1 MAKLL
6 KNILETYPPRSRDEK
21 LFVDQHKVDKI
32 KNKGVGTE
40 DDKLF
45 NASNIKQVSRRAD
58 RHGYEPGED
67 LDKYDAGRATAPGT
81 MKAQRGVNNIPPT
94 TTYEDTVD
102 EGIDSFKAR
111 EILNSAGAPIG
122 GNYHKL
128 DSETVD
134 KLVSYAKKHK
144 YHAPKNANGS
154 RGRYFHDHL
163 QRRAAL
169 KEDTVDEGLRLIKVH
184 TLGAHTAKVYKD
196 NEWGEHR
203 VKFYKNGKHLGEGPE
218 YHTDDV
224 QDAHDTAKAALK
236 KYNESIDEGHSI
248 KQLAQAADAHRLH
261 RNAYLTQS
269 QRKYQKGKDG
279 GDDAAAA
286 GKHDKAVQVADRL
299 RWKLQDKGK
308 SHTSQLKKEDIE
320 QVDEVSKNTLAKYIK
335 KANKNYGNMTAGQ
348 GSFYRNRPNA
358 SSTPFDKSAENR
370 KKGIARAVDKLTKEE
385 IEQVN
390 EVGFANKFAPLKK
403 TEPRSGYM
411 RIKGGGVGY
420 DSSNPDMRINRRAGL
435 DKDIDWENDGK
446 GAFDKQQKRMEKFKS
461 RALKKEDEEI
471 LENIEEHVALLSV
484 AEEMLNE
491 DVTSALSPY
500 YQSPEYH
507 KDRAST
513 HSLHCSD
520 CNSLA
525 QQHIN
530 LMDQATDRAVKAKH
544 RSIAR
549 QYSELAKAHAHMT
562 DHHYNEFRKA
572 RNKTLRSK

>member
-1 MAKLL
+1 MPKLL

-45 NASNIKQVSRRAD
+45 NATNIKQVSRRAD

-81 MKAQRGVNNIPPT
+81 MKSQRGVGNIPPT
-94 TTYEDTVD
+94 TTYEAEEKWIRKDNVEPGEKAP
-102 EGIDSFKAR
+102 EGVR
-111 EILNSAGAPIG
+111 
-122 GNYHKL
+122 YY
-128 DSETVD
+128 T
-134 KLVSYAKKHK
+134 
-144 YHAPKNANGS
+144 APKKKKSFFDKHWNKNVIK
-154 RGRYFHDHL
+154 RM
-163 QRRAAL
+163 
-169 KEDTVDEGLRLIKVH
+169 KEDTERQ
-184 TLGAHTAKVYKD
+184 
-196 NEWGEHR
+196 E
-203 VKFYKNGKHLGEGPE
+203 
-218 YHTDDV
+218 
-224 QDAHDTAKAALK
+224 DAV
-236 KYNESIDEGHSI
+236 DEGHSI

-308 SHTSQLKKEDIE
+308 THTSQLKKEDIE
-320 QVDEVSKNTLAKYIK
+320 QVDEISNKLLSRYVP
-335 KANKNYGNMTAGQ
+335 KAINNAALMASGKAAYH
-348 GSFYRNRPNA
+348 RLRPNA
-358 SSTPFDKSAENR
+358 DGTPFDKAAENR
-370 KKGIARAVDKLTKEE
+370 DNGINLAFRKAAGLAKVSSKSKIKEDA
-385 IEQVN
+385 EQVD
-390 EVGFANKFAPLKK
+390 EAGFANKFAPLKK
-403 TEPRSGYM
+403 TQPRSGYM
-411 RIKGGGVGY
+411 RLKGGGVGY

-446 GAFDKQQKRMEKFKS
+446 GAFDKQQKRMEKFKN

-471 LENIEEHVALLSV
+471 LENIEEHMALLSI

-530 LMDQATDRAVKAKH
+530 LMDQATDRAVKNKH
-544 RSIAR
+544 RSIAK

-572 RNKTLRSK
+572 RNKMLRSK